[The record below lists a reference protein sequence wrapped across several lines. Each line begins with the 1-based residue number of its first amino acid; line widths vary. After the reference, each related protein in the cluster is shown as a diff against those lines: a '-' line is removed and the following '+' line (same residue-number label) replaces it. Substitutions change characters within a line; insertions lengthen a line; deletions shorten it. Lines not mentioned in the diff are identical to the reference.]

1 MLNFKVTLKEKNKLF
16 DSSFFSF
23 SFRLLMYDFL
33 FSARQLS
40 SPPPCLFFF
49 TSGTLCS
56 MVFSPLRILVRCEVD
71 ASQTLVH
78 YFFFAQHAHYP
89 MPKLFL

>member
-40 SPPPCLFFF
+40 SPPPCLFFYVWYF
-49 TSGTLCS
+49 MLDGFLSSSNFSKMRSRRISNVSSLLFFCS
-56 MVFSPLRILVRCEVD
+56 ARSLSY
-71 ASQTLVH
+71 A
-78 YFFFAQHAHYP
+78 
-89 MPKLFL
+89 